1 MTQFNKPACLTKNSI
16 YQWWSLKGRAQVN
29 EHQTQHWGTLREGGS
44 VGEEDKLISAEAE
57 KINVSAM

>member
-1 MTQFNKPACLTKNSI
+1 MSIRLNKHSGEVA
-16 YQWWSLKGRAQVN
+16 
-29 EHQTQHWGTLREGGS
+29 GTLREGGS